1 MELFAYLD
9 PGSGSVILQII
20 IGGVLGVLVVAKGF
34 LGNLFRKV
42 TSRTKRKK
50 KSSERPKE

>member
-50 KSSERPKE
+50 KSSETPKE